1 MSGFTSLGKKTSG
14 GGGGGGVSANA
25 LGPFGTPLVAAPT
38 PVGQAAFV
46 YGINTI
52 LWTTGSTGTGASVS
66 TSEGVMSCTSGNSL
80 SGSASV
86 KLSRGIKYRAGQGAM
101 CRLTAIFDPGQ
112 PDTKQLAG
120 VGNNESGYYFCM
132 NGTSFGILHRE
143 TSKREIRSF
152 KVTAQNAVTVTVRLQ
167 GESKSFS
174 ITGGSNA
181 NQTAYAISRQ
191 DYMGVG
197 SGWRSEAS
205 GDVVY
210 FVAEKPGP
218 MGGVFD
224 ITVGG
229 VSIVT
234 VAATVRAGVLPT
246 DTFIPQSAWNID
258 TMDGNGPSRTVLDTT
273 KGNIYA
279 VGYQW
284 LGFGDPV
291 FSMENPES
299 GLLEHVHRIQT
310 ANARTSVVIRDPM
323 TTARWEAINSG
334 SSASSVTVKGAS
346 AAVFNEGDIVRN
358 IGIAYA
364 SGSTKSSI
372 GATEVPVITLRA
384 DGVFNSQCSY
394 GEVNVFDITLGCNGG
409 SSASNKFLRVNIYKN
424 MGLGGPV
431 NFQKMDPTRSVAS
444 LDSEATSVTPDGRTQ
459 LIKSV
464 IVAANA
470 SVVVK
475 LAEES
480 FSVREGDSV
489 TVTAV
494 RAGASNVDDAFVTIG
509 WFEDQ

>member
-1 MSGFTSLGKKTSG
+1 
-14 GGGGGGVSANA
+14 
-25 LGPFGTPLVAAPT
+25 
-38 PVGQAAFV
+38 
-46 YGINTI
+46 
-52 LWTTGSTGTGASVS
+52 
-66 TSEGVMSCTSGNSL
+66 
-80 SGSASV
+80 
-86 KLSRGIKYRAGQGAM
+86 M

-132 NGTSFGILHRE
+132 NGTNFGILHRE

-152 KVTAQNAVTVTVRLQ
+152 KVTAQNAVTVTVVLQ

-181 NQTAYAISRQ
+181 NQTAYAISQQ
-191 DYMGVG
+191 DYMKLG

-218 MGGVFD
+218 MAGTFD

-229 VSIVT
+229 VSIVSIAST
-234 VAATVRAGVLPT
+234 VQGGVLPT
-246 DTFIPQSAWNID
+246 ETFISQSSWNID
-258 TMDGNGPSRTVLDTT
+258 TMDGNGPSRTTLDTT

-279 VGYQW
+279 IGYQW
-284 LGFGDPV
+284 LGFGDPI

-310 ANARTSVVIRDPM
+310 ANAKTSVVLRDPM
-323 TTARWEAINSG
+323 TTARWETINSG
-334 SSASSVTVKGAS
+334 SSASSVTLKGAS
-346 AAVFNEGDIVRN
+346 AAVFNEGSIVRN

-364 SGSTKSSI
+364 SGSFRSNV

-384 DGVFNSQCSY
+384 DGVFNGLCSY

-409 SSASNKFLRVNIYKN
+409 SSATNKFLRVNVYKN

-431 NFQKMDPTRSVAS
+431 NFKKMDSTRSIAS
-444 LDSEATSVTPDGRTQ
+444 LDNEATSIIPSGKTQ
-459 LIKSV
+459 LIKSTV
-464 IVAANA
+464 VAAN
-470 SVVVK
+470 SSMVINMS
-475 LAEES
+475 EES

-494 RAGASNVDDAFVTIG
+494 RAGSSNVDDAFVTIG